1 MLGTMPQAL
10 PEGIPEKVANVIGGM
25 GVNYGKLEDQLIKTA
40 GLTSQQAISSG
51 KMVTVLNY

>member
-1 MLGTMPQAL
+1 MPQAL